1 MKDFISVEQLEKMR
15 QKAKVL
21 EKVVVVL
28 FIAMALLYIWLGYTL
43 ATQDNGISAL
53 STGESI
59 IFIAEI
65 VFGVTVLS
73 AVTFLILWLIIVK
86 RSYEKFNSNFKS
98 RYVLQVIGSIKG
110 FDQLQYIPK
119 GGFTW
124 DDVRNAAAINCGEK
138 KYYDSEDLLIGEYEN
153 IRFKISDITTYKT
166 VKIYKRKR
174 IEEIFSGQ
182 MICLEQFDN
191 IKKSNGHIQIFEK
204 KFMSNIIGWKAEH
217 EIHTENERFN
227 NRFSVY
233 ASDEHNAYY
242 ILTPQRMEKIMRFA
256 DAIDGQVSIVF
267 RGKTL
272 FAAVKRESMFDASI
286 DKPVLDQTEKI
297 KEDANFIQKAKEILV
312 EQ

>member
-28 FIAMALLYIWLGYTL
+28 FIAVALFYIWLGYTL
-43 ATQDNGISAL
+43 ATQDNGISTL

-65 VFGVTVLS
+65 VFGVAVLS
-73 AVTFLILWLIIVK
+73 AGTFLILWLIIVK

-98 RYVLQVIGSIKG
+98 RYVLQVIGAIKG